1 MRFRAECSLAGKV
14 YGTPFGVDVA
24 FGDPIHGE
32 PDLIVCDDVLRFA
45 GIKPPTLPVYP
56 VETHVAEKLHAYT
69 MPRSRPNSR
78 IKDLPDLALIASTC
92 SVESVQLR
100 DALLQTFDFRNT
112 HSIPKSLPTPPATWE
127 NPYASIAQENQLS
140 WPRLCDVFEAAQAF
154 LDPVLATNLECVWTP
169 TDWKWVA
176 S

>member
-1 MRFRAECSLAGKV
+1 MRFHAECSLAGNV

-32 PDLIVCDDVLRFA
+32 PDLIVCDDVLGFA
-45 GIKPPTLPVYP
+45 GTKPPTLPVYP

-69 MPRSRPNSR
+69 
-78 IKDLPDLALIASTC
+78 DLALIASTC

-112 HSIPKSLPTPPATWE
+112 HSIPESLPTPPATWE
-127 NPYASIAQENQLS
+127 NPYASIAQENQLI
-140 WPRLCDVFEAAQAF
+140 WATLGDVFEAAQAF
-154 LDPVLATNLECVWTP
+154 LDPVLATNLERVWTP
-169 TDWKWVA
+169 ADWKWVA